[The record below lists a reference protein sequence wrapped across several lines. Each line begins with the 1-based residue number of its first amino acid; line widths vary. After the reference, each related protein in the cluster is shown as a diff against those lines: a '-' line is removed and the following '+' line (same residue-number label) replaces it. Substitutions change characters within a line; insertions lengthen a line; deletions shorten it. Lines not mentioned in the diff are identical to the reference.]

1 MGKSTV
7 RLAVNRCC
15 RRLGLTLHAP
25 QEQAPDQPKHEGLS
39 AKDLLYYVDVAMA
52 GPGEDGKKLQAAV
65 YIKPLQKPRGT
76 GPYFALGGGALGALR
91 HLAAGRLDDV
101 VLYAKCEV

>member
-1 MGKSTV
+1 MAKSKV
-7 RLAVNRCC
+7 RLAVNRRCK
-15 RRLGLTLHAP
+15 RLGLTLHDP
-25 QEQAPDQPKHEGLS
+25 QEDAPDQPLHEGLS

-52 GPGEDGKKLQAAV
+52 GLGEDGEKLQAAV

-76 GPYFALGGGALGALR
+76 GPYFAVHTRDAMLALR

-101 VLYAKCEV
+101 VLYAR